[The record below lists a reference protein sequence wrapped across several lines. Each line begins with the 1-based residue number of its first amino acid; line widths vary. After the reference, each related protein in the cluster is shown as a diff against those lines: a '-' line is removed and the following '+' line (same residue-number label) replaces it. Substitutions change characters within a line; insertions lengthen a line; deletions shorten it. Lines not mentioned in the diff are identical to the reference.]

1 MRIMEKLEGLGTALI
16 TPFDANGKVDY
27 KALARL
33 LDTQLTG
40 FVDYIVVLGTTGEAA
55 TLTPE
60 EKKEVRQFIVEHV
73 KLAALK
79 RPNPAM
85 DDPDIC
91 AAIRPVSIPLVLG
104 VGGNNTAAV
113 CAALAAIH
121 DELLENYA
129 AILSVCPYYNKP
141 NQEGLFRH
149 FCAVAE
155 ASPIPV
161 VLYNVPGRTGV
172 NLLPET
178 VMRIYEAHPD
188 KICGIKEASG
198 NVEQIKRLI
207 KMSTE
212 YRVQNTDPI
221 SPYSVS
227 KAVCTPSGKAGLLV
241 ISGDDGIACE
251 LMEAGAAGL
260 ISVASNAFPEDF
272 YHIVH
277 DKDAALQAKY
287 AETIKLL
294 FAEGNPVGIKAVL
307 SQKGLITNSLRLPLV
322 PASEELQE
330 KIIQELGVI

>member
-1 MRIMEKLEGLGTALI
+1 MKNNSQLKGLGTALI
-16 TPFDANGKVDY
+16 TPFKADGSVDY
-27 KALARL
+27 DALARL
-33 LDTQLTG
+33 LDTQIKG

-60 EKKEVRQFIVEHV
+60 EKKEVRQFIVNYVHTHPVPSLEG
-73 KLAALK
+73 
-79 RPNPAM
+79 RPGG
-85 DDPDIC
+85 
-91 AAIRPVSIPLVLG
+91 VIPLVLG

-113 CAALAAIH
+113 CTELAAMH
-121 DELLENYA
+121 GELIDNYA

-141 NQEGLFRH
+141 NQEGLYQH

-161 VLYNVPGRTGV
+161 ILYNVPGRTGV

-178 VMRIYEAHPD
+178 VMRIYNAHPD
-188 KICGIKEASG
+188 KILGIKEASG
-198 NVEQIKRLI
+198 NIEQIKHLI
-207 KMSTE
+207 QLS
-212 YRVQNTDPI
+212 N
-221 SPYSVS
+221 
-227 KAVCTPSGKAGLLV
+227 TPSLEGRDGEGFPPLLV

-260 ISVASNAFPEDF
+260 ISVASNAIPEDF

-287 AETIKLL
+287 AEMIKLL

-307 SQKGLITNSLRLPLV
+307 AQKDIITNSLRLPLV
-322 PASEELQE
+322 PASQELQE
-330 KIIQELGVI
+330 KILRELGEI

>member
-1 MRIMEKLEGLGTALI
+1 MIKGLGTALI

-27 KALARL
+27 EALARL

-40 FVDYIVVLGTTGEAA
+40 FVDYLVVLGTTGEAA
-55 TLTPE
+55 TLTTE
-60 EKKEVRQFIVEHV
+60 EKKEVRQFIVHYVHTHPVPSLEG
-73 KLAALK
+73 
-79 RPNPAM
+79 RPGG
-85 DDPDIC
+85 
-91 AAIRPVSIPLVLG
+91 VIPLVLG
-104 VGGNNTAAV
+104 VGGNCTAVV
-113 CAALAAIH
+113 CESLKTI
-121 DELLENYA
+121 DLTGYE

-141 NQEGLFRH
+141 NQEGLYQH
-149 FCAVAE
+149 FCKVAE

-161 VLYNVPGRTGV
+161 ILYNVPGRTGV

-188 KICGIKEASG
+188 KIIGIKEASG
-198 NVEQIKRLI
+198 NMEQIKRLI

-251 LMEAGAAGL
+251 VMEAGGAGL

-272 YHIVH
+272 WHIVH
-277 DKDAALQAKY
+277 DKDRALQTKY
-287 AETIKLL
+287 DEMVKLL

-307 SQKGLITNSLRLPLV
+307 TQKGIIQNYLRLPLV
-322 PASEELQE
+322 PASEELKE
-330 KIIQELGVI
+330 RIKGLEVRG

>member
-1 MRIMEKLEGLGTALI
+1 MIKGLGTALI

-27 KALARL
+27 EALARL

-60 EKKEVRQFIVEHV
+60 EKKEVRQFIVHYVHPHPVPSLEG
-73 KLAALK
+73 
-79 RPNPAM
+79 RPGG
-85 DDPDIC
+85 
-91 AAIRPVSIPLVLG
+91 VIPLVLG

-113 CAALAAIH
+113 CTELASLKE
-121 DELLENYA
+121 ELEQNFT

-141 NQEGLFRH
+141 NQEGLFQH
-149 FCAVAE
+149 FCKVAE

-161 VLYNVPGRTGV
+161 ILYNVPGRTGV

-188 KICGIKEASG
+188 KIIGIKEASG
-198 NVEQIKRLI
+198 NIEQIKKLI
-207 KMSTE
+207 QLS
-212 YRVQNTDPI
+212 N
-221 SPYSVS
+221 
-227 KAVCTPSGKAGLLV
+227 TPSLEGRDGEGFPPLLV

-251 LMEAGAAGL
+251 VMEAGGAGL

-272 YHIVH
+272 WHIVH
-277 DKDAALQAKY
+277 DKDRALQTKY
-287 AETIKLL
+287 DEMVKLL

-307 SQKGLITNSLRLPLV
+307 TQKGIIQNYLRLPLV
-322 PASEELQE
+322 PASEELKE
-330 KIIQELGVI
+330 RIKGLEVKS